1 MNYNLFNYN
10 NLRKT
15 TLFFASFLRLLV
27 VLLSTGVCFNS
38 CKESDTLG
46 GNLLP
51 SGDQSQFKASSKF
64 NLTTFSVKEDSIKS
78 DDLSLSLLGSYV
90 DPIFGKST
98 ASLITQFVSSTN
110 QLDFGA
116 NPVADSVVLSLTY
129 NGYYGKINKLD
140 GLQKVRIYRVTTG
153 IIKDSSYYSAQ
164 DPYKYSSESDFI
176 SEHSFLPDPTGKY
189 QTGAPVQKF
198 KLPLSFGQ
206 SFLNNQNTINSGGF
220 LNFFKGL
227 YFKPSNDFQTS
238 GNGAILTFN
247 LVNSEAPSKI
257 TLYFHNDTRT
267 VTQKFE
273 MLINSD
279 CSRIN
284 FFKHDRNGVPSINN
298 QFTDTTQGKTQLF
311 IQNMAG
317 LSSKIWIT
325 NLDSWIDSMPV
336 AIAKAELII
345 PVESS
350 LIDIYGVPSR
360 LILVEK
366 GDDGQYTAIPDF
378 DLGDNYFNGNYNPSN
393 NSYRFNLALYLQEI
407 IAGKRLQKGL
417 YLVPVASAI
426 GANRVVLKGSNFI
439 KLNVTYTKIK

>member
-1 MNYNLFNYN
+1 MNYNLFDYN

-15 TLFFASFLRLLV
+15 TSFSASFFKLLV
-27 VLLSTGVCFNS
+27 VLLSIGIGFNS

-51 SGDQSQFKASSKF
+51 ASDQSQFKVSSKF
-64 NLTTFSVKEDSIKS
+64 NLTTFTVKEDSINS

-90 DPIFGKST
+90 DPVFGKST

-110 QLDFGA
+110 QLDFGS

-129 NGYYGKINKLD
+129 NGYYGKINKLN
-140 GLQKVRIYRVTTG
+140 GLQKIRIYRVSSG
-153 IIKDSSYYSAQ
+153 ILKDSSYYSAEN
-164 DPYKYSSESDFI
+164 PHKYASESDFI
-176 SEHSFLPDPTGKY
+176 SEHTFLPDPTGKY
-189 QTGAPVQKF
+189 QTGTPVQKF
-198 KLPLSFGQ
+198 RLPQSFGQ
-206 SFLNNQNTINSGGF
+206 DFLNNQNTINSGGF

-227 YFKPSNDFQTS
+227 YFKPANDFQSS

-247 LVNSEAPSKI
+247 LVNSEAPSKM
-257 TLYFHNDTRT
+257 TLYFHNDTST

-279 CSRIN
+279 CSRVN
-284 FFKHDRNGVPSINN
+284 FFKHDRNGIPAINN

-325 NLDSWIDSMPV
+325 NLDSWKDSMPI
-336 AIAKAELII
+336 AITKAELII

-350 LIDIYGVPSR
+350 LIDIYGVQSR

-378 DLGDNYFNGNYNPSN
+378 DLGDNYFNGNYNPGN

-407 IAGKRLQKGL
+407 IAGKRIQKGL
-417 YLVPVASAI
+417 YLVPTASAI

-439 KLNVTYTKIK
+439 KFNVTYTKIK

>member
-1 MNYNLFNYN
+1 MNHNFFDYN

-15 TLFFASFLRLLV
+15 ISFSASFFKLIV
-27 VLLSTGVCFNS
+27 VLFSIGICFYS
-38 CKESDTLG
+38 CKESDSLG

-51 SGDQSQFKASSKF
+51 AGDQSQFKVSSKF
-64 NLTTFSVKEDSIKS
+64 NLTTFTLKEDSIKS

-129 NGYYGKINKLD
+129 NGYYGRINKLD
-140 GLQKVRIYRVTTG
+140 GLQKIRIYRVTSG
-153 IIKDSSYYSAQ
+153 VVKDSGYYSAEN
-164 DPYKYSSESDFI
+164 PYKYTSESDFI
-176 SEHSFLPDPTGKY
+176 SEHTFLPDPTGKY

-198 KLPLSFGQ
+198 RLPQSFGQ
-206 SFLNNQNTINSGGF
+206 NFLNNQNIINSGGF

-227 YFKPSNDFQTS
+227 FFKPSNDFQTS

-247 LVNSEAPSKI
+247 LVNTEVPSKI
-257 TLYFHNDTRT
+257 TLYFHNDTST
-267 VTQKFE
+267 VSQKFE

-284 FFKHDRNGVPSINN
+284 FFKHDRNGIPSINN

-325 NLDSWIDSMPV
+325 NLESWKDSMPM
-336 AIAKAELII
+336 AITKAELII

-350 LIDIYGVPSR
+350 LIDIYGLQSR

-366 GDDGQYTAIPDF
+366 GDDGQYIAIPDF

-393 NSYRFNLALYLQEI
+393 SSYRFNLALYLQEI
-407 IAGKRLQKGL
+407 IAGKRIQKGL
-417 YLVPVASAI
+417 YLVPTASAI

-439 KLNVTYTKIK
+439 KFNVTYTKIK

>member
-1 MNYNLFNYN
+1 
-10 NLRKT
+10 
-15 TLFFASFLRLLV
+15 
-27 VLLSTGVCFNS
+27 
-38 CKESDTLG
+38 
-46 GNLLP
+46 
-51 SGDQSQFKASSKF
+51 
-64 NLTTFSVKEDSIKS
+64 
-78 DDLSLSLLGSYV
+78 
-90 DPIFGKST
+90 
-98 ASLITQFVSSTN
+98 
-110 QLDFGA
+110 
-116 NPVADSVVLSLTY
+116 
-129 NGYYGKINKLD
+129 
-140 GLQKVRIYRVTTG
+140 
-153 IIKDSSYYSAQ
+153 
-164 DPYKYSSESDFI
+164 
-176 SEHSFLPDPTGKY
+176 
-189 QTGAPVQKF
+189 
-198 KLPLSFGQ
+198 
-206 SFLNNQNTINSGGF
+206 

-257 TLYFHNDTRT
+257 TLYFHNDTST

-298 QFTDTTQGKTQLF
+298 QFADTTQGKTQLF

-350 LIDIYGVPSR
+350 LIDTYGVPSR

-417 YLVPVASAI
+417 YLIPVASAI